1 MIVQSAAP
9 GEPHLVIT
17 MAEHMALAG
26 AFAEAFGNDDFEAVE
41 PRAEM
46 VFVVG
51 NHDQGWADFDAAG
64 EFDPNTGLPCS
75 LLDTPLEKIVGT
87 SSASPDFNERHHPY
101 CGLMSSMHSWGLY
114 NGRYGMSDKVLVEVV
129 DPGLRPVVDAML
141 DGELARQDR
150 LKRTLAADPL
160 SAPWIED
167 DRLFQNY
174 KQLQFFDTLALYFNR
189 DHEGSRQTSEFTHV
203 PGNSRRD
210 VTVTVTPLGDATYGL
225 APYPFA
231 ESGIAFAFS
240 GRYLAPRG
248 DLDGQVLDGV
258 PLDDVPRASQS
269 ITLTDG

>member
-1 MIVQSAAP
+1 MIVQSAPP
-9 GEPHLVIT
+9 GEPHLVMT
-17 MAEHMALAG
+17 MAEHTALAG

-46 VFVVG
+46 LFVVA
-51 NHDQGWADFDAAG
+51 NHDRGWADWDASE
-64 EFDPNTGLPCS
+64 EFDPETGLPYN
-75 LLDTPLEKIVGT
+75 LTDTPLEKITGT
-87 SSASPDFNERHHPY
+87 SSASPDFNERHHPF
-101 CGLMSSMHSWGLY
+101 CGLISSMHSWGLY
-114 NGRYGMSDKVLVEVV
+114 NGRYGMSDKVLIEAI

-141 DGELARQDR
+141 DGELARQER
-150 LKRTLAADPL
+150 LKAELAADPA

-189 DHEGSRQTSEFTHV
+189 GHEGSRQISEFSHV

-210 VTVTVTPLGDATYGL
+210 VTVTVTPLGQATYKL

-231 ESGIAFAFS
+231 ESGIAFTFG

-248 DLDGQVLDGV
+248 DLDDA
-258 PLDDVPRASQS
+258 PRATQS

>member
-9 GEPHLVIT
+9 GEPHLVMT
-17 MAEHMALAG
+17 MAEHTALAG

-46 VFVVG
+46 LFVVN
-51 NHDQGWADFDAAG
+51 NHDRGWAGWDAAG
-64 EFDPNTGLPCS
+64 EVDPKTGLPYN
-75 LLDTPLEKIVGT
+75 LTDTPLEKIAGT

-101 CGLMSSMHSWGLY
+101 CGLISSLHSWGLY
-114 NGRYGMSDKVLVEVV
+114 NGRYGMSDKVLIEAIE
-129 DPGLRPVVDAML
+129 PRLRPLVEAML
-141 DGELARQDR
+141 DGELARQER
-150 LKRTLAADPL
+150 LKKTLAADPA
-160 SAPWIED
+160 SAPWIEE

-189 DHEGSRQTSEFTHV
+189 GHEGSRQSSGFAHV
-203 PGNSRRD
+203 PLNSRQD
-210 VTVTVTPLGDATYGL
+210 VTVTVTPLGDASYRL

-231 ESGIAFAFS
+231 ESGAGFAFS

-248 DLDGQVLDGV
+248 DLDSA
-258 PLDDVPRASQS
+258 PRASQS